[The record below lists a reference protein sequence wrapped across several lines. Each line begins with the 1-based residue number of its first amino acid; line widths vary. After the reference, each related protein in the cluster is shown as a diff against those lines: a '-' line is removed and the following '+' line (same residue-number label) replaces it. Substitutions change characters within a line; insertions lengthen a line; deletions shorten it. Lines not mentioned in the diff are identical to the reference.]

1 MVTYIYIYIQKSIG
15 MLSLPVT
22 VENAGWVLQVLLPN
36 ILSLS
41 FLIGCFLHAELIYLR
56 LEAIK

>member
-1 MVTYIYIYIQKSIG
+1 